1 MIGSVHILNAGSNIT
16 RIIYFAFF
24 STDCVE
30 PTTSAENDTPEKDP
44 LDVKNVKTTQ
54 KKNLLK
60 KMQSQFLNDEDED
73 DDDETDDE
81 QVLKPYECGKCKSK
95 FSTIGEKTKTYP
107 YQTVIFSFTEKNEI
121 GTYSLGIFSV
131 K

>member
-1 MIGSVHILNAGSNIT
+1 MDRVLP
-16 RIIYFAFF
+16 RLIIF
-24 STDCVE
+24 SHFLADCVE
-30 PTTSAENDTPEKDP
+30 PATSTENDTPEKDP

-60 KMQSQFLNDEDED
+60 KMQSQFLNDEDE
-73 DDDETDDE
+73 ETDDE

>member
-1 MIGSVHILNAGSNIT
+1 M
-16 RIIYFAFF
+16 
-24 STDCVE
+24 E

-95 FSTIGEKTKTYP
+95 FSTIGKKTYP
-107 YQTVIFSFTEKNEI
+107 YHKYCNFQFHGGKKGILVFILYHNYFS
-121 GTYSLGIFSV
+121 
-131 K
+131 

>member
-1 MIGSVHILNAGSNIT
+1 M
-16 RIIYFAFF
+16 
-24 STDCVE
+24 E

-60 KMQSQFLNDEDED
+60 KMQSQFLNDENEDD

-95 FSTIGEKTKTYP
+95 FSTIGEKTY
-107 YQTVIFSFTEKNEI
+107 
-121 GTYSLGIFSV
+121 
-131 K
+131 

>member
-1 MIGSVHILNAGSNIT
+1 MIGSVHMLNAGSNIT

-60 KMQSQFLNDEDED
+60 KMQSQFLNDED
-73 DDDETDDE
+73 DETDDE

-107 YQTVIFSFTEKNEI
+107 YQTVIFSFTEENEI
-121 GTYSLGIFSV
+121 GIRSV
-131 K
+131 YFP

>member
-1 MIGSVHILNAGSNIT
+1 MIGSVHMLNAGSNIT

-24 STDCVE
+24 SSDCVE

-60 KMQSQFLNDEDED
+60 KMQSQFLNDENE

-81 QVLKPYECGKCKSK
+81 QALTPYECGNCKSK
-95 FSTIGEKTKTYP
+95 FSTIGK
-107 YQTVIFSFTEKNEI
+107 KNMP
-121 GTYSLGIFSV
+121 
-131 K
+131 